1 MVCGIFGGYILMIP
15 LDESETTEDAFEGQ
29 NNLYKSMFEAFQ
41 KTEVIFYFLETCTQN
56 PS

>member
-41 KTEVIFYFLETCTQN
+41 KTEVIFYFLER
-56 PS
+56 